1 MIHCLENLSFT
12 APAALAT
19 EAHSSRSDRYS
30 HVTTSDIVGTLESD
44 GWNLDQSEQAACRTE
59 GRKAHVKHL
68 LRFSHP
74 SIQSVAGVRPQ
85 VVVLNSSDGSSALK
99 LFAGLLRMACMNGI
113 LAGED
118 FASLSVHHRGV
129 NLADQ
134 VIAHA
139 ATLRSRIPEVIEV
152 IKEWRNTPLDAG
164 TRLDFAKAAAELRFA
179 NAKIV
184 DGASEMP
191 HRLDSPAAEGLSP
204 RFVNAQS
211 VLNVRRYADGYDNLW
226 HTFNRVQENLI
237 RGGTQTCALAKDE
250 DGEPTHYKWINSRK
264 VTGITSNRTIN
275 QGLWD
280 LSSQLHTA
288 LN

>member
-74 SIQSVAGVRPQ
+74 DIPTVAGVRPQ

-118 FASLSVHHRGV
+118 FASMSVHHRGV

-139 ATLRSRIPEVIEV
+139 ATLKTRIPEVIDV
-152 IKEWRNTPLDAG
+152 IKEWRNTPLDAA
-164 TRLDFAKAAAELRFA
+164 TRLDFAKAAAELRFK
-179 NAKIV
+179 NATIV
-184 DGASEMP
+184 NTAREMP
-191 HRLDSPAAEGLSP
+191 YRIDSPAAQDLTP

-211 VLNVRRYADGYDNLW
+211 ILDCRRYADGHENLW
-226 HTFNRVQENLI
+226 HVFNRVQENLI
-237 RGGTQTCALAKDE
+237 RGGVQTATLAKDD
-250 DGEPTHYKWINSRK
+250 DGEPSHYKWINSRK
-264 VTGITSNRTIN
+264 VTGITSNRAVN